1 MAEKSLV
8 WHGKAITA
16 RMRAAQIEGV
26 NRTMGAAVNHARRNH
41 AWKDDTGNL
50 TRGINVVQFAAPDAK
65 GVSGTWGVQDVE
77 YALIQELGGVIEPKN
92 TKYLAIPM
100 TPLARNAGS
109 PRNLTGL
116 AFVQSLKGQPMLVDE
131 NSGEVHYLLRLSVTI
146 PARPY
151 LRPAADVTYPQLAAN
166 IAKAWDKLGP
176 GGSGGRSGGSDTG
189 GGDAGGSGAASGSG
203 GGSE

>member
-1 MAEKSLV
+1 MAESSLV

-41 AWKDDTGNL
+41 EWDDDTGNL
-50 TRGINVVQFAAPDAK
+50 TRGINVAQFAAPDEK

-77 YALIQELGGVIEPKN
+77 YALIHELGGVIEPKN

-100 TPLARNAGS
+100 TQLARNAGS
-109 PRNLTGL
+109 PRNLSGL
-116 AFVQSLKGQPMLVDE
+116 AFVQSLKGQPMLVDDE
-131 NSGEVHYLLRLSVTI
+131 TGEVHYLLRLSVTI

-151 LRPAADVTYPQLAAN
+151 LRPAADAKYPELAGN
-166 IAKAWDKLGP
+166 IRKAWDKLKP
-176 GGSGGRSGGSDTG
+176 GS
-189 GGDAGGSGAASGSG
+189 SG
-203 GGSE
+203 GGSAGGVADA